1 MKHQILTASIL
12 FFGLAAGP
20 ANAVH
25 HETSDAAADT
35 GNIIEVAQAAGSFDT
50 LLTALDAAGLTETLA
65 QGGPFTVFAPTD
77 EAFAALPEGALEGLL
92 ADPDK
97 LTAVLTYHVVDGAN
111 PASAVT
117 GLSSV
122 ETLQGGALS
131 VSTEDGVKIGDA
143 TVVKA
148 DIDASNGVIHVIDQ
162 VLLP

>member
-1 MKHQILTASIL
+1 MKHQLFAASLLIFGLTAGS
-12 FFGLAAGP
+12 

-25 HETSDAAADT
+25 HEQADAAAESR
-35 GNIIEVAQAAGSFDT
+35 NIIEVAQAAGSFDT
-50 LLTALDAAGLTETLA
+50 LLTALDAAGLTDTLA

-92 ADPDK
+92 ADTDK
-97 LTAVLTYHVVDGAN
+97 LAAVLTYHVVDGDN

-122 ETLQGGALS
+122 ETLQGGTLA
-131 VSTEDGVKIGDA
+131 VSTENGVRIGNA
-143 TVVKA
+143 TVISA
-148 DIDASNGVIHVIDQ
+148 DVDASNGVIHVIDQ